1 MLLID
6 DDDEDFLIISE
17 MLSEISGQEF
27 NLEWVSTYE
36 SGLEAIRR
44 GEHDVYLLDYLLGAR
59 NGLEL
64 LQEAI
69 AMDCRAPIIFLT
81 AYGNYDIDL
90 RAMQSGASDYLVK
103 GEFTALLLERSI
115 RYSVK
120 SKSVEEELKQHR
132 HHLEELV
139 KERTLQHAEARA
151 DAERRAMEA
160 EERKAI
166 LDALLEHIPE
176 GIVIVDSPGM
186 KIQALS
192 RYALEMMGASRK
204 EIEGRVL
211 SEYETAAMRPG
222 HKEIVHFSELPIS
235 RAVTQGRNISNE
247 EWCFKGQDETKVPI
261 LISAGPILD
270 QNGHVTGAV
279 AAWRDISELKKI
291 QQELQQARDELELR
305 VYQRTLEL
313 AETMDELK
321 MSEGRLK
328 VLAAQLIRA
337 QEDERKRIA
346 REMHDSIGSS
356 LTAVKFCLE
365 SAAEKIR
372 AGSADPE
379 LLTQLSS
386 VLDHCIEESRRI
398 MTDLRP
404 SLLDDLGLVV
414 TIGWFCRRFQSLY
427 SGAVIEE
434 TIKIDESEIPEQLKI
449 VIFRIIQEA
458 MNNSAKYSRADRIM
472 VSLNRAGNCIILE
485 VADNGTGFD
494 LDAPASRSGPDGGLG
509 LTSMKER
516 TEISGGSFQI
526 TSVPGAGT
534 TVSACWDI
542 HSNAVV
548 EPNLSPFAKNPST
561 N

>member
-1 MLLID
+1 MSDPLKMLLID

-17 MLSEISGQEF
+17 MLSEIGGQEF
-27 NLEWVSTYE
+27 RLEWVSTYE
-36 SGLEAIRR
+36 SGLAAIRR
-44 GEHDVYLLDYLLGAR
+44 AEHDVYLLDYLLGAR

-64 LQEAI
+64 LEEAI

-90 RAMQSGASDYLVK
+90 RAMKSGASDYLVK

-120 SKSVEEELKQHR
+120 SKSVEEELKRHR

-166 LDALLEHIPE
+166 LEALLEHIPE
-176 GIVIVDSPGM
+176 GIVIVDSPGL

-192 RYALEMMGASRK
+192 KYALEMMGTSRK

-211 SEYETAAMRPG
+211 SDYETTGMRHGDDERAPS
-222 HKEIVHFSELPIS
+222 SELPIS

-247 EWCFKGQDETKVPI
+247 EWCFKGPNDTTVPI
-261 LISAGPILD
+261 LISAGPIRD
-270 QNGHVTGAV
+270 QSGHVTGAV

-305 VYQRTLEL
+305 VHRRTLEL
-313 AETMDELK
+313 AETMDSLK

-328 VLAAQLIRA
+328 ILAAQLIGA

-356 LTAVKFCLE
+356 LTAVKFCME
-365 SAAEKIR
+365 SAAEKIK
-372 AGSADPE
+372 AGSAGPE

-427 SGAVIEE
+427 SGAAIEE
-434 TIKIDESEIPEQLKI
+434 IIKIDESDIPEQLKI
-449 VIFRIIQEA
+449 IIFRIIQEA
-458 MNNSAKYSRADRIM
+458 MNNSAKYSRANKII
-472 VSLNRAGNCIILE
+472 VSLNRAGNCIKLE
-485 VADNGTGFD
+485 IADNGTGFD
-494 LDAPASRSGPDGGLG
+494 PDAPASRSGPDGGLG

-516 TEISGGSFQI
+516 AEISGGSFRI
-526 TSVPGAGT
+526 ISSPGAGT
-534 TVSACWDI
+534 KVIACWDI
-542 HSNAVV
+542 
-548 EPNLSPFAKNPST
+548 P
-561 N
+561 